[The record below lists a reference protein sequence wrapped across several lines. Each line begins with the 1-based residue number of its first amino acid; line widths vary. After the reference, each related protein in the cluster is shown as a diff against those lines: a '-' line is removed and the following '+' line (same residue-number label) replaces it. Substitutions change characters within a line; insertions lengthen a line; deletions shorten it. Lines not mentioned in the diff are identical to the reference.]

1 MVRLPDARPPDRCN
15 PVSIASLSP
24 PSGVFVEI
32 TCNPGVPTRELVI
45 MSIPPLDD
53 LDQHL
58 LTLLQANSRTPT
70 ATLARQT
77 GAARTTVLARIARLE
92 RQGVIAGY
100 GLRLGHAL
108 PAAAIRAHLSLAVA
122 PRAGP
127 AVVRAMQRMIEV
139 RRMWAVSGPF
149 DYLAWIECQGTE
161 QLDRTLDRIGSL
173 DGVRRTETSVILG
186 VKIDRGEPEQG
197 AR

>member
-1 MVRLPDARPPDRCN
+1 MPM
-15 PVSIASLSP
+15 PV
-24 PSGVFVEI
+24 
-32 TCNPGVPTRELVI
+32 
-45 MSIPPLDD
+45 LDE

-58 LTLLQANSRTPT
+58 LTLLQANARTPA

-77 GAARTTVLARIARLE
+77 GAARTTVLARLARLE

-100 GLRLGHAL
+100 GLRLGRPL
-108 PAAAIRAHLSLAVA
+108 PAAAIRAHLSLSVA

-139 RRMWAVSGPF
+139 RQMWAVSGPF
-149 DYLAWIECQGTE
+149 DYLAWIECEDTA

-173 DGVRRTETSVILG
+173 EGVRRTETSVILG
-186 VKIDRGEPEQG
+186 VKIDRGGSEQ
-197 AR
+197 AST